1 MSKAEAKRSAVDAR
15 KLISQMM
22 TETDPSEVEDL
33 ANEIVALVI
42 AASEAR
48 IEVLDAIA

>member
-1 MSKAEAKRSAVDAR
+1 
-15 KLISQMM
+15 MM
-22 TETDPSEVEDL
+22 TETDPSEVQDL

>member
-1 MSKAEAKRSAVDAR
+1 MSKAEAKRSAVEAR
-15 KLISQMM
+15 KLISLMM
-22 TETDPSEVEDL
+22 AETDPSEVQDL

-48 IEVLDAIA
+48 IEALDGIL

>member
-22 TETDPSEVEDL
+22 TETDPSEVADL

-48 IEVLDAIA
+48 IEALDGAA

>member
-1 MSKAEAKRSAVDAR
+1 MSKADAKRSAVEAR
-15 KLISQMM
+15 KLISLMM
-22 TETDPSEVEDL
+22 TQTDPSEVEDI

>member
-1 MSKAEAKRSAVDAR
+1 MSKADAKRSAVEAR
-15 KLISQMM
+15 KLINLMM

-42 AASEAR
+42 FVSEQRIAA
-48 IEVLDAIA
+48 LDDIG

>member
-1 MSKAEAKRSAVDAR
+1 MSKAEAKCSAVDAR

-48 IEVLDAIA
+48 IEFLDAIA